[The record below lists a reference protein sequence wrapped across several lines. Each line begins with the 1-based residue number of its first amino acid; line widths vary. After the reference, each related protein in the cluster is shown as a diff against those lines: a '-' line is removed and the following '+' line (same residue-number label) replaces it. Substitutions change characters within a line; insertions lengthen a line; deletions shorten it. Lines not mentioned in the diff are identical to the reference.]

1 VGASSPSVVLTG
13 TEAASVVQH
22 HARLLAERLPS
33 VERIPLYAAAGRIL
47 AQPIVA
53 DRDQPPFPRST
64 RDGYACRSRDL
75 RGTLLIVGQIRAGE
89 TWDKPPIGPGETAE
103 IMTGAPVPP
112 GADCVV
118 MVEHVIA
125 DGRDVRLRTERE
137 MEYGENI
144 VQPGAEARAGS
155 VIVPAGT
162 RMGPAQIA
170 AAAACGESSPEVF
183 ARPRV
188 AVVATG
194 DELVEAAEQPQ
205 HWQIRNSNSY
215 SLAAQIS
222 AHGGGPVIFP
232 IVPDDSIATQQAI
245 TEALSCDL
253 ILLTGGVS
261 MGRFDFVE
269 QALLTLGAEFF
280 FTGAKIQPGKPVVFG
295 KLPAPNGE
303 RYFFGLPGNPL
314 STMVTF
320 ALFAAPLLA
329 AISGSATFE
338 PDFAAAQL
346 EEDVK
351 VTPGLTRFLP
361 AVRASCIDGTRV
373 KTIPWHGSGDLASAA
388 KANCFLVVPDDA
400 AQLSAGQP
408 VTVLLI

>member
-1 VGASSPSVVLTG
+1 
-13 TEAASVVQH
+13 
-22 HARLLAERLPS
+22 
-33 VERIPLYAAAGRIL
+33 
-47 AQPIVA
+47 
-53 DRDQPPFPRST
+53 
-64 RDGYACRSRDL
+64 
-75 RGTLLIVGQIRAGE
+75 
-89 TWDKPPIGPGETAE
+89 
-103 IMTGAPVPP
+103 
-112 GADCVV
+112 

-125 DGRDVRLRTERE
+125 DGRDVRLRSERE

-144 VQPGAEARAGS
+144 VQAGAEARAGS

-162 RMGPAQIA
+162 RMGTAQIA
-170 AAAACGESSPEVF
+170 AAAACGESTPEVF

-188 AVVATG
+188 AVIATG

-205 HWQIRNSNSY
+205 NWQIRNSNSY

-222 AHGGGPVIFP
+222 AHGGGPIIFP
-232 IVPDDSIATQQAI
+232 IVPDNSIATQQAI
-245 TEALSCDL
+245 SEALSYDL

-269 QALLTLGAEFF
+269 EALLALGAEFF

-295 KLPAPNGE
+295 KLPAAGGE

-329 AISGSATFE
+329 AISGASQFE
-338 PDFAAAQL
+338 PNFAAAQL
-346 EEDVK
+346 EEDVT

-361 AVRASCIDGTRV
+361 ALRESCITGTRV
-373 KTIPWHGSGDLASAA
+373 RTIPWHGSGDLASAA
-388 KANCFLVVPDDA
+388 KADCFLVVPDDA
-400 AQLSAGQP
+400 AHLAAGQP
-408 VTVLLI
+408 VTTLLI